1 MGQRRNIF
9 AEDLIIETMKKN
21 NCYYNL
27 IVQNVEKYKEIRK
40 QSEKY
45 KQTII
50 PAQIDELN
58 GMIHL
63 TNFSKL
69 YFNNTLSW
77 FNQKLKSTLELKED
91 DCFTSEEI
99 STIAS
104 SYKNLA
110 HLLIKYA
117 EEIEQAKDIFTDKN

>member
-1 MGQRRNIF
+1 
-9 AEDLIIETMKKN
+9 MKKN

-110 HLLIKYA
+110 HQLIKYA
-117 EEIEQAKDIFTDKN
+117 EEIEQAKDIFTNKNI

>member
-1 MGQRRNIF
+1 
-9 AEDLIIETMKKN
+9 MKKN

-110 HLLIKYA
+110 HLFIKYA
-117 EEIEQAKDIFTDKN
+117 EEIGQAKDIFTDKN